1 MKIVYPHVI
10 ENCIGEKLIFKEL
23 LKEPNGDRLI
33 VENYVTPNN
42 GPLMHTHWLQ
52 DESLTVVNG
61 KIGYQVQGQPEQY
74 AGEGETVLFK
84 RGVAHRFWN
93 AGQEVLHC
101 KGWLKP
107 ANTIVFF
114 LSSVYAAQNKS
125 GKAEPEA
132 FDGAY
137 LLTRYSAEYDLPEIP
152 PFVKKIIIPITYFVG
167 RVLGKYKHFRDAPEP
182 VSDPSG
188 SKRAVEKA
196 Y

>member
-1 MKIVYPHVI
+1 MKIVYPHMI

-23 LKEPNGDRLI
+23 QKEPDGDRLI
-33 VENYVTPNN
+33 VENYVTPAN

-52 DESLTVVNG
+52 DESLTIVNG

-74 AGEGETVLFK
+74 ASEGETVLFK
-84 RGVAHRFWN
+84 RGVPHRFWN

-125 GKAEPEA
+125 GKSEPEA

-137 LLTRYSAEYDLPEIP
+137 LLTRYSTEYDLPEIP
-152 PFVKKIIIPITYFVG
+152 PFVKKIIIPINYFLG
-167 RVLGKYKHFRDAPEP
+167 RILGKYKHFRDAPEP
-182 VSDPSG
+182 VLRPSG
-188 SKRAVEKA
+188 AKRSEGNSF
-196 Y
+196 